1 MQGLNKPTKVTLLVL
16 LLVFGAIISWNIIR
30 DILIKRELAANIPI
44 PAVTTTKAIKGTW
57 QPHLSAVGTLIAI
70 NGVNISTQA
79 AGNVVAINF
88 QSGQY
93 IKKND
98 FLLQIDDRQ
107 EQAQLQNNIAAMKL
121 AQITYERNKALV
133 QQNAISQQAFDQA
146 CASYQQAVASVAQT
160 QAIINYKHITAPFD
174 GKLGIRQV
182 NLGQYVKPGDNIVS
196 LQSMDPLY
204 VNFFLPEQHLHQ
216 LSLGQL
222 VTLRVDAMPK
232 RTFKGKINALES
244 LIDVDTHNLTVQ
256 ATVNNKDEK
265 LYPGLF
271 ARINVILPIKQN
283 VILVPATAINYT
295 VYGNTIFVVN
305 HQKNKDGKEILT
317 VTLRDVKTGE
327 EHNNQI
333 ILTEGI
339 KAGEEVV
346 TSGQL
351 KLTNGQQ
358 IIINNSVKL

>member
-16 LLVFGAIISWNIIR
+16 LIVFGGIISWNIIR
-30 DILIKRELAANIPI
+30 GILIKRNLAANIPI
-44 PAVTTTKAIKGTW
+44 PAVTTTQAIKSTW
-57 QPHLSAVGTLIAI
+57 QPSLYAVGTLIAV

-79 AGNVVAINF
+79 EGNVVTINF
-88 QSGQY
+88 QSGQGV
-93 IKKND
+93 KKND

-121 AQITYERNKALV
+121 AQITYERNKALL
-133 QQNAISQQAFDQA
+133 QQSAISQQAFDQA
-146 CASYQQAVASVAQT
+146 CANYQQAVATVAQT

-204 VNFFLPEQHLHQ
+204 VNFYLPEQHLHQ
-216 LSLGQL
+216 LSIGQL
-222 VTLRVDAMPK
+222 VTLKVDAMPK
-232 RTFKGKINALES
+232 TVFKGRINALES
-244 LIDVDTHNLTVQ
+244 LVDVQTHNLTVQ
-256 ATVNNKDEK
+256 ATVNNKDGK

-271 ARINVILPIKQN
+271 ARLRVLLPMKKNV
-283 VILVPATAINYT
+283 VLVPATAINYT
-295 VYGNTIFVVN
+295 VYGDTIFVVN
-305 HQKNKDGKEILT
+305 HQKNADKEILT
-317 VTLRDVKTGE
+317 VSLRDVKTGE
-327 EHNNQI
+327 ERNGQI
-333 ILTEGI
+333 IITEGI
-339 KAGEEVV
+339 KPGDEVV

-358 IIINNSVKL
+358 IIINNTVQP